1 MGAGKIF
8 CIIGGIVTLLACYL
22 FSFGDFP
29 FIPGT
34 YFYGLALFQTLGAI
48 FGSGNV
54 GIIIFAI
61 LGIILMISGVFIII
75 GIKSRAIAIV
85 GSIFAIFF
93 GIYFILSFYLVLP
106 AEAAA
111 YVAPF
116 LYLPLVEGFIP
127 LHVGLGGT
135 LFAGVGLGTYLLI
148 GGGVLGLIGG
158 IMGPD
163 GF

>member
-8 CIIGGIVTLLACYL
+8 CIIGGIVTLLACFL

-29 FIPGT
+29 PLPGV
-34 YFYGLALFQTLGAI
+34 YFYGLGLFMNIGD
-48 FGSGNV
+48 
-54 GIIIFAI
+54 IFALGNALAIVFVI
-61 LGIILMISGVFIII
+61 LGIILMISGLLIIL
-75 GIKSRAIAIV
+75 GVKSRVIAII
-85 GSIFAIFF
+85 GSIFAIFMSVWF
-93 GIYFILSFYLVLP
+93 LLSFYLVFTGDLLLGVTVF
-106 AEAAA
+106 A
-111 YVAPF
+111 YI
-116 LYLPLVEGFIP
+116 PLVDGFIP

-135 LFAGVGLGTYLLI
+135 IFATVGLGTYLLL

>member
-8 CIIGGIVTLLACYL
+8 CIIGGIVTLLACFL

-29 FIPGT
+29 LFPGS
-34 YFYGLALFQTLGAI
+34 YFFGLGLFLNIGDIFASGLVLAI
-48 FGSGNV
+48 V
-54 GIIIFAI
+54 FAI
-61 LGIILMISGVFIII
+61 LGIILMISGLLIIL
-75 GIKSRAIAIV
+75 GVKSRAIAII
-85 GSIFAIFF
+85 GSIFAIFMSVWF
-93 GIYFILSFYLVLP
+93 LLSFYLVFTGDLLLG
-106 AEAAA
+106 
-111 YVAPF
+111 VTVF
-116 LYLPLVEGFIP
+116 VNVPLVEGFIP

-135 LFAGVGLGTYLLI
+135 LFATVGLGTYLLL